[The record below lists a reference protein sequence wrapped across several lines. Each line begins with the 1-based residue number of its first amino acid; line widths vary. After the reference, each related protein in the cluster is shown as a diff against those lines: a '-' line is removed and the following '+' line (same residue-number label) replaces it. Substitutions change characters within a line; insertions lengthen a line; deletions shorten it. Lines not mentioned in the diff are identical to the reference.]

1 MSLYG
6 HYFCFTC
13 TPQHSGITSCY
24 SNGSIMSQRSC
35 RKYRYVAFA
44 RWRGVVTVHLHLID
58 HVRLDPRSPHRERNL
73 GHFSRF
79 CGAHSRGQQTQ
90 ASFQSVAGGSSQ
102 AALWNEAQNAEVWG
116 RNAENRVRGE
126 VPEKTWF
133 WCISR
138 LKKSS
143 NLDVLQLVGRFQFL
157 ELCKKFISQPLGV
170 HTHFQHPRNDALV
183 NKQTT
188 TLVRL

>member
-1 MSLYG
+1 MTLYG
-6 HYFCFTC
+6 HYFCFIC

-58 HVRLDPRSPHRERNL
+58 NVTLDPRSPHRERNL

-79 CGAHSRGQQTQ
+79 CGAHSRGQQTE
-90 ASFQSVAGGSSQ
+90 ASFQSVAGGLARRLCETKPKMQKS
-102 AALWNEAQNAEVWG
+102 EVG
-116 RNAENRVRGE
+116 KLRAGSGA
-126 VPEKTWF
+126 KFQKKMWF

-157 ELCKKFISQPLGV
+157 ELCKKFISQPLGG
-170 HTHFQHPRNDALV
+170 PY
-183 NKQTT
+183 
-188 TLVRL
+188 TLPAPPK